1 MCNIKIQMFQL
12 LSKISS
18 CGTLNGAFGKMYQL
32 FYNKHVF
39 TNTLYTMMV
48 AVMLYICTKLWSK
61 IPLRFSKWAHR
72 KVQKRNDPDR
82 KCLMILNFR
91 NNQHVIN
98 SDEIYDFSNN
108 LIFSILSEKL
118 KLFQATTNVKDPLI
132 EIEYAVRY
140 LQLF

>member
-1 MCNIKIQMFQL
+1 MFQL

-18 CGTLNGAFGKMYQL
+18 CGTLNGEFWKMYQL

-39 TNTLYTMMV
+39 TNTLYTMIV
-48 AVMLYICTKLWSK
+48 AVMLYMCTKLWSSQLTTN

-108 LIFSILSEKL
+108 VIFSILSEKL
-118 KLFQATTNVKDPLI
+118 ELFQVTTNVNDPLS